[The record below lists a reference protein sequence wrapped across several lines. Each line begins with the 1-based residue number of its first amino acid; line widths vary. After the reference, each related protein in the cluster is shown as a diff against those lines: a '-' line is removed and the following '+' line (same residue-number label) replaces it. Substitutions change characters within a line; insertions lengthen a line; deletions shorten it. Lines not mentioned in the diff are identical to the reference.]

1 MVADT
6 AEKSNAPKI
15 RMSELDGLRAL
26 AILFVMA
33 FHSWYFLHY
42 TLPSMEVFLEFSD
55 SLPWIFGF
63 IRRGDLGV
71 DIFFVLSGYLLA
83 WQLFR
88 KRMKTGEIRVKS
100 FYAHRIFRIYP
111 LYLVALGLAAI
122 DVGITTDMLG
132 NLLGYNIW
140 TTPANIIIPW
150 TWSLSVEL
158 EFYAIVPLLILLI
171 RSGKDLAIMTTVIVL
186 FTIGWNYWILSSYPQ
201 IATHSFIDLLLNGR
215 GDDSSTFYHL
225 LYIAMPARISQFT
238 LGMAGAWIVLN
249 RSAFLAELSKKTV
262 TILTILIVL
271 GAAFPLTYNPFT
283 IVSGWPA
290 SIIFY
295 EILLGR
301 TIFAAAIALMIV
313 LLHAGRLPTLKRVLS
328 SRLLEPVAR
337 YSFSMY
343 LFHPIFVYLGVVAF
357 VGLDKVPTVSILQYI
372 GVAII
377 TLTGSMLTG
386 WITWRFIEG
395 PAIRFGRK
403 HFR

>member
-1 MVADT
+1 
-6 AEKSNAPKI
+6 
-15 RMSELDGLRAL
+15 
-26 AILFVMA
+26 
-33 FHSWYFLHY
+33 
-42 TLPSMEVFLEFSD
+42 
-55 SLPWIFGF
+55 
-63 IRRGDLGV
+63 
-71 DIFFVLSGYLLA
+71 
-83 WQLFR
+83 
-88 KRMKTGEIRVKS
+88 
-100 FYAHRIFRIYP
+100 
-111 LYLVALGLAAI
+111 
-122 DVGITTDMLG
+122 
-132 NLLGYNIW
+132 
-140 TTPANIIIPW
+140 
-150 TWSLSVEL
+150 
-158 EFYAIVPLLILLI
+158 
-171 RSGKDLAIMTTVIVL
+171 
-186 FTIGWNYWILSSYPQ
+186 
-201 IATHSFIDLLLNGR
+201 
-215 GDDSSTFYHL
+215 
-225 LYIAMPARISQFT
+225 MPARISQFT